1 METQEKPPDP
11 PVCQAS
17 HILDI
22 VAGTFLQRIMLWVAD
37 IQIQSGDCHLAQDE
51 IIKESLSGGD
61 KPGTV
66 REIPLPD
73 PVSKVV

>member
-1 METQEKPPDP
+1 METQKKPPDP

-17 HILDI
+17 HVLDI
-22 VAGTFLQRIMLWVAD
+22 VAGTFLQRIMFWVAD
-37 IQIQSGDCHLAQDE
+37 IKILNRDGHLAKDE

-61 KPGTV
+61 EPGAV